1 MRLRRDFGAL
11 LNLIR
16 AHTLLHRA
24 TRAYMADGTLVASFE
39 DYAVVR
45 GLIAD
50 LVADGVDSSVSPQIR
65 ETVEAVRV
73 LQGDSG
79 KDISQAAVATHLK
92 LDKGATSRRIRAAV
106 DRGYL
111 KNLEDRRG
119 RPLSCNRVNPSP
131 QTWTYCLL
139 QKPSSETVAQLRS
152 KPKAI
157 PSLLRQGTL
166 VSTRQTATPGTPRS
180 FSPDSPDL
188 ESTGWPIALP
198 RFGPGEHTE
207 FEQCH
212 ACPQGTWQR
221 YGGVPIVSIMR
232 SNTRETGGPKT
243 LSMDCDRPTEGE
255 DKGNHTKGEDEP

>member
-1 MRLRRDFGAL
+1 
-11 LNLIR
+11 
-16 AHTLLHRA
+16 
-24 TRAYMADGTLVASFE
+24 MADGTLVASFE

-45 GLIAD
+45 ELIAD

-65 ETVEAVRV
+65 ETVEAVRI

-111 KNLEDRRG
+111 KNLEDRKG
-119 RPLSCNRVNPSP
+119 RPARLQPGEALSPDVD
-131 QTWTYCLL
+131 LL
-139 QKPSSETVAQLRS
+139 PTPKAIERDCCTVAQQTESNTL
-152 KPKAI
+152 
-157 PSLLRQGTL
+157 PSEARD
-166 VSTRQTATPGTPRS
+166 
-180 FSPDSPDL
+180 FSQHETDRNTGDTEIIFPDSPDL

-221 YGGVPIVSIMR
+221 YGGVPICNASCAR
-232 SNTRETGGPKT
+232 TLGETGRSKNVVYE
-243 LSMDCDRPTEGE
+243 L
-255 DKGNHTKGEDEP
+255 